1 LIPSKRYDANNFFI
15 KISTQKDFTM
25 KKIFLPLVFLFAL
38 LLASC
43 SGTAAPAPTTG
54 GDIYVSQNLPVDY
67 EGALAVRNQLALGTL
82 QLIQTD
88 SAISAEQAQTL
99 LPLWQALRS
108 TQQAGGTAQAE
119 VSALLTQIE
128 AAMKPEQLQSIAS
141 MKLTFTNMQ
150 EWATANGIAMGSGG
164 GTPGQG
170 SGMSPEARAT
180 KQTAEGV
187 TSTGGGSGSK
197 LPTALMDAVIASLE
211 AKIK

>member
-1 LIPSKRYDANNFFI
+1 
-15 KISTQKDFTM
+15 M
-25 KKIFLPLVFLFAL
+25 KKIFLLLSISLALF
-38 LLASC
+38 LASC

-82 QLIQTD
+82 ELNQTD

-128 AAMKPEQLQSIAS
+128 GAMKPEQLQSIAS
-141 MKLTFTNMQ
+141 MKLTFTDMQ
-150 EWATANGIAMGSGG
+150 EWAAANGITMGSGG

-180 KQTAEGV
+180 KQAAEGV
-187 TSTGGGSGSK
+187 TSSEGGSGSK

-211 AKIK
+211 AQVK

>member
-1 LIPSKRYDANNFFI
+1 
-15 KISTQKDFTM
+15 M
-25 KKIFLPLVFLFAL
+25 KKIFLPLAFLFAL

-54 GDIYVSQNLPVDY
+54 GDIYVSQNLSVDY

-82 QLIQTD
+82 ELNQTD
-88 SAISAEQAQTL
+88 LAISAEQAQTL

-128 AAMKPEQLQSIAS
+128 SAMTPEQLQSIAA
-141 MKLTFTNMQ
+141 MKLLQTDMQ
-150 EWATANGIAMGSGG
+150 EWATANGIALGSGG

-170 SGMSPEARAT
+170 SGLSAEARAT
-180 KQTAEGV
+180 KQAEQGV
-187 TSTGGGSGSK
+187 TSGESGSGSK
-197 LPTALMDAVIASLE
+197 LTSALMDAVIVSLE
-211 AKIK
+211 AQIK

>member
-1 LIPSKRYDANNFFI
+1 
-15 KISTQKDFTM
+15 M
-25 KKIFLPLVFLFAL
+25 KKIFLPLVFLFAI

-43 SGTAAPAPTTG
+43 SGTVAAAPTTG
-54 GDIYVSQNLPVDY
+54 GDTYVSQNLPVDY

-82 QLIQTD
+82 ELNQTD

-128 AAMKPEQLQSIAS
+128 AALKPEQLQSIAS

-150 EWATANGIAMGSGG
+150 EWATANGITMSS

-180 KQTAEGV
+180 KQAAEGV
-187 TSTGGGSGSK
+187 TSSSGGSGSK

-211 AKIK
+211 AQIK

>member
-1 LIPSKRYDANNFFI
+1 
-15 KISTQKDFTM
+15 M

-82 QLIQTD
+82 ELIQTD

-141 MKLTFTNMQ
+141 MKLTLTNMQ
-150 EWATANGIAMGSGG
+150 EWATANGITMGSGG

-180 KQTAEGV
+180 KQAAEGV
-187 TSTGGGSGSK
+187 TSSSGGSGSK
-197 LPTALMDAVIASLE
+197 LPTALMDAVIAALE
-211 AKIK
+211 AQIK

>member
-1 LIPSKRYDANNFFI
+1 
-15 KISTQKDFTM
+15 M
-25 KKIFLPLVFLFAL
+25 KKILLPLVFLFAL

-43 SGTAAPAPTTG
+43 SGTAAAAPTTG
-54 GDIYVSQNLPVDY
+54 GDTYISQNLPVDY

-82 QLIQTD
+82 GLNQTD

-119 VSALLTQIE
+119 VNALLTQIE
-128 AAMKPEQLQSIAS
+128 AAMTPEQLQSIAG
-141 MKLTFTNMQ
+141 MKLTFTDMQ
-150 EWATANGIAMGSGG
+150 EWATANGITLGSGG

-180 KQTAEGV
+180 KQAAEGIV
-187 TSTGGGSGSK
+187 PNSNGSGSK

-211 AKIK
+211 AQIQ

>member
-1 LIPSKRYDANNFFI
+1 
-15 KISTQKDFTM
+15 M
-25 KKIFLPLVFLFAL
+25 KKIFLPLVFLFAI

-43 SGTAAPAPTTG
+43 SGTVAAAPTTG
-54 GDIYVSQNLPVDY
+54 GDTYVSQNLPVDY

-82 QLIQTD
+82 ELNQTD

-128 AAMKPEQLQSIAS
+128 AALKPEQLKSIAS

-150 EWATANGIAMGSGG
+150 EWATANGITMSS

-180 KQTAEGV
+180 KQAAEGV
-187 TSTGGGSGSK
+187 TSNSGGSGSK

-211 AKIK
+211 AQIQ

>member
-1 LIPSKRYDANNFFI
+1 
-15 KISTQKDFTM
+15 M
-25 KKIFLPLVFLFAL
+25 KKIFLLLAFLFAL

-67 EGALAVRNQLALGTL
+67 EGALPVRNQLALGTL
-82 QLIQTD
+82 ELSQTD
-88 SAISAEQAQTL
+88 LAINAEQAKTL

-150 EWATANGIAMGSGG
+150 EWATANGITMGSG

-180 KQTAEGV
+180 KQAAEGI
-187 TSTGGGSGSK
+187 TSSSGGSGSK

-211 AKIK
+211 AQIK

>member
-1 LIPSKRYDANNFFI
+1 
-15 KISTQKDFTM
+15 M

-43 SGTAAPAPTTG
+43 SGTAAPVSTTG
-54 GDIYVSQNLPVDY
+54 SDIYVSSNLPVDY

-82 QLIQTD
+82 ELIQTD

-119 VSALLTQIE
+119 VNALLTQIE
-128 AAMKPEQLQSIAS
+128 AAMKPEQLQSIAG

-150 EWATANGIAMGSGG
+150 EWATANGITMGSGG

-170 SGMSPEARAT
+170 AGMSPEARAT
-180 KQTAEGV
+180 KQAAEGV
-187 TSTGGGSGSK
+187 TSTGGGSGSI
-197 LPTALMDAVIASLE
+197 LPTALMDAVIASLQ
-211 AKIK
+211 AQIP

>member
-1 LIPSKRYDANNFFI
+1 
-15 KISTQKDFTM
+15 M

-54 GDIYVSQNLPVDY
+54 GDIYVSQNLPVNY
-67 EGALAVRNQLALGTL
+67 EDALAVRNQLALGTL
-82 QLIQTD
+82 ELIQPA

-119 VSALLTQIE
+119 VNALLTQIE
-128 AAMKPEQLQSIAS
+128 AAMAPEQLQSIAN

-150 EWATANGIAMGSGG
+150 EWATANGITMGSGG
-164 GTPGQG
+164 GSPGQG
-170 SGMSPEARAT
+170 SGMSAEARAT
-180 KQTAEGV
+180 KQAAEGV
-187 TSTGGGSGSK
+187 TSSSGGSGSK
-197 LPTALMDAVIASLE
+197 LPTALMDAVIASLQTQVP
-211 AKIK
+211 

>member
-1 LIPSKRYDANNFFI
+1 
-15 KISTQKDFTM
+15 M
-25 KKIFLPLVFLFAL
+25 KNIFLPLVFLFAL

-82 QLIQTD
+82 ELIQTD

-180 KQTAEGV
+180 KQAAEGV
-187 TSTGGGSGSK
+187 TSSSGGSGSK
-197 LPTALMDAVIASLE
+197 LPTALMDAVIAALE
-211 AKIK
+211 AQIQ

>member
-1 LIPSKRYDANNFFI
+1 
-15 KISTQKDFTM
+15 M
-25 KKIFLPLVFLFAL
+25 KKIFLPLMFLFAL

-43 SGTAAPAPTTG
+43 SRTAAPVSTTG

-67 EGALAVRNQLALGTL
+67 EDALAVRNQLALGTL
-82 QLIQTD
+82 ELIQSD

-150 EWATANGIAMGSGG
+150 EWATANGITMGSGG

-180 KQTAEGV
+180 KQAAEGV
-187 TSTGGGSGSK
+187 TSSSGGGSGSI
-197 LPTALMDAVIASLE
+197 LPTALMDAVIASLQ
-211 AKIK
+211 AQVP

>member
-1 LIPSKRYDANNFFI
+1 LKLCGANNFFI
-15 KISTQKDFTM
+15 KISTKKDSIM

-43 SGTAAPAPTTG
+43 SGTAATPSTS
-54 GDIYVSQNLPVDY
+54 DIYVSQNLPVNY
-67 EGALAVRNQLALGTL
+67 EGALPVRNQLALGTL
-82 QLIQTD
+82 ELSQTD
-88 SAISAEQAQTL
+88 LAISAEQAQTL

-128 AAMKPEQLQSIAS
+128 AAMKPEQLKSIAS

-150 EWATANGIAMGSGG
+150 EWATANGITMGSGG

-170 SGMSPEARAT
+170 MGMSAEARAT
-180 KQTAEGV
+180 KQAAEGI
-187 TSTGGGSGSK
+187 TSSGSGSGSK

-211 AKIK
+211 AQIK

>member
-1 LIPSKRYDANNFFI
+1 
-15 KISTQKDFTM
+15 M

-54 GDIYVSQNLPVDY
+54 SDIYVSQNLPDDY

-82 QLIQTD
+82 ELIQTD
-88 SAISAEQAQTL
+88 LAISAEQAQTL

-141 MKLTFTNMQ
+141 MKLTFTKMQ
-150 EWATANGIAMGSGG
+150 EWATANGITMGSGG

-170 SGMSPEARAT
+170 SGMSAEARAT
-180 KQTAEGV
+180 KQAAEGV
-187 TSTGGGSGSK
+187 TSSEGGSK
-197 LPTALMDAVIASLE
+197 LNSALIDAVIVSLQ
-211 AKIK
+211 ARIP

>member
-1 LIPSKRYDANNFFI
+1 
-15 KISTQKDFTM
+15 M

-82 QLIQTD
+82 ELSQTD

-128 AAMKPEQLQSIAS
+128 SAMKPEQLQSIAS

-150 EWATANGIAMGSGG
+150 EWATANGITMGSGG
-164 GTPGQG
+164 GAPGQG

-180 KQTAEGV
+180 KQAAEGV
-187 TSTGGGSGSK
+187 TSSSGGSGSK

-211 AKIK
+211 AQIQ

>member
-1 LIPSKRYDANNFFI
+1 
-15 KISTQKDFTM
+15 M

-54 GDIYVSQNLPVDY
+54 GDLYVSQNLPVDY
-67 EGALAVRNQLALGTL
+67 EGALPVRNQLALGTL
-82 QLIQTD
+82 ELSQTD
-88 SAISAEQAQTL
+88 LAISAEQAQTL

-150 EWATANGIAMGSGG
+150 EWATANGITMGSGG

-170 SGMSPEARAT
+170 MGMSAEARAT
-180 KQTAEGV
+180 KQAAEGI
-187 TSTGGGSGSK
+187 TSSGSGGSGSK

-211 AKIK
+211 AQIK